1 MNPATRLLVYPV
13 NDLAKSKTLYGELL
27 GVEPYADAPY
37 YVGYKTGDVEIG
49 LDPNGPSGGP
59 IAYWEVTD
67 IRARLRQLLEA
78 GALADQDVK
87 DVGGGLLIAT
97 VKDSDGNTLGL
108 RQMP

>member
-1 MNPATRLLVYPV
+1 MNPTRLVVYPV
-13 NDLAKSKTLYGELL
+13 KDLAKAKTLYGELL

-37 YVGYKTGDVEIG
+37 YVGYKTGDLEIG
-49 LDPNGPSGGP
+49 LDPHGLSGGP
-59 IAYWEVTD
+59 IAYWEVAD
-67 IRARLRQLLEA
+67 IRARLQQLIEA
-78 GALADQDVK
+78 GAVADQDVK

>member
-1 MNPATRLLVYPV
+1 MNPATRLLVYSV
-13 NDLAKSKTLYGELL
+13 KDLAKAKTLYGELL

-78 GALADQDVK
+78 GASADQDVK

-108 RQMP
+108 RQSP